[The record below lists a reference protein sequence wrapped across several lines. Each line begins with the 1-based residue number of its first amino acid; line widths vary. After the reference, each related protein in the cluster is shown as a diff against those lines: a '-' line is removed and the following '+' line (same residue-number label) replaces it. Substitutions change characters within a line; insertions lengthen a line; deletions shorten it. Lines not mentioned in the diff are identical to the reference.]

1 MRDYLKNNTDT
12 RFGEHLSFKSV
23 NGVISN
29 KDFNWEEKNEEFS
42 YLGEIYDVVTVQ
54 YSADSIHIWVLKDAR
69 ENNLAKQLAEIH
81 HSKNANA
88 PASGLNFL
96 KFFSVFYIVDGE
108 KDLYYP
114 PASIQYAMPPALI
127 FNSDIHE
134 VNTPPPRC

>member
-1 MRDYLKNNTDT
+1 MRDYLKKNNDT
-12 RFGEHLSFKSV
+12 RYGEHLSFKSV
-23 NGVISN
+23 NGEVGN

-42 YLGEIYDVVTVQ
+42 YLGEMYDVVTVQ
-54 YSADSIHIWVLKDAR
+54 YSADSIHICALKDAR

-127 FNSDIHE
+127 FHSDIHE